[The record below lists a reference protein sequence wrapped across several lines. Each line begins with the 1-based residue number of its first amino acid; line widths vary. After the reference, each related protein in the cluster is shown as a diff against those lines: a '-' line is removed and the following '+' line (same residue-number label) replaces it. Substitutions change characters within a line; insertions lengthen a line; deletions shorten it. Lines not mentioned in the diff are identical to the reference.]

1 MAKVDDNGNLVTS
14 PDGLK
19 TLYLKTYMERLS
31 HRQMKPELVDIYEL
45 KTKLWNSRIRN
56 MEKIITLDWNMKD
69 LVKILAGLKNNKS
82 FDPNGMCNE
91 VLKLDCIGVDLQVAL
106 LCLYNLCK
114 KEQKLPHYMTL
125 SNITS
130 IFKNKGS
137 RTDLENDR
145 GIFVQTLLKKILD
158 KMIYIDVC
166 EEIDKRMSDSNI
178 GARKHKNIRDHLFIL
193 YSVINSVINGN
204 NECIDIQI
212 FDIQKC
218 FDSLWIDDCF
228 NDLYDVLPF
237 NQRNNKISLLY
248 KGNKTNLVAVNTPAG
263 LTKRVNLP
271 YIIQQGG
278 VWGSLLCSNTI
289 DSIGRKCRDNGKHI
303 YLYKNLAEVLPLGFV
318 DDLNGISKCGDDSR
332 NLNIFLN
339 TQIETKK
346 LTFHTAS
353 GNKPSKCVRMH
364 VGKSLQP
371 CQALKVH
378 DEIMADVTEISYLGD
393 KITADGKNSRNVQDR
408 TQKGVGLVCQ
418 IQKVLNSLN
427 LGSFTI
433 EILLLLRNSIL
444 INGMLTN
451 IIIYLLSNSRVT
463 QQ

>member
-1 MAKVDDNGNLVTS
+1 M
-14 PDGLK
+14 
-19 TLYLKTYMERLS
+19 
-31 HRQMKPELVDIYEL
+31 
-45 KTKLWNSRIRN
+45 
-56 MEKIITLDWNMKD
+56 
-69 LVKILAGLKNNKS
+69 
-82 FDPNGMCNE
+82 
-91 VLKLDCIGVDLQVAL
+91 
-106 LCLYNLCK
+106 
-114 KEQKLPHYMTL
+114 
-125 SNITS
+125 
-130 IFKNKGS
+130 
-137 RTDLENDR
+137 
-145 GIFVQTLLKKILD
+145 
-158 KMIYIDVC
+158 
-166 EEIDKRMSDSNI
+166 
-178 GARKHKNIRDHLFIL
+178 
-193 YSVINSVINGN
+193 
-204 NECIDIQI
+204 
-212 FDIQKC
+212 
-218 FDSLWIDDCF
+218 
-228 NDLYDVLPF
+228 
-237 NQRNNKISLLY
+237 
-248 KGNKTNLVAVNTPAG
+248 
-263 LTKRVNLP
+263 
-271 YIIQQGG
+271 
-278 VWGSLLCSNTI
+278 
-289 DSIGRKCRDNGKHI
+289 
-303 YLYKNLAEVLPLGFV
+303 